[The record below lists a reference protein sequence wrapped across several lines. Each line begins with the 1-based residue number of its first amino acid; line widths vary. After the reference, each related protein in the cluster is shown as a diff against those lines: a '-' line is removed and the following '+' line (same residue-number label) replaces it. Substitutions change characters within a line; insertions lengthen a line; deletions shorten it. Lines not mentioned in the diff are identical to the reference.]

1 MSNDFTTS
9 AAKLENMVINV
20 RPEDYELAKKFLLKR
35 EAHDII
41 EMLGL

>member
-1 MSNDFTTS
+1 MSSDFTG
-9 AAKLENMVINV
+9 AAMQLETMVINV

>member
-9 AAKLENMVINV
+9 AMRLENMVINV

>member
-1 MSNDFTTS
+1 MSNDFTIS
-9 AAKLENMVINV
+9 AIRLENMVINI